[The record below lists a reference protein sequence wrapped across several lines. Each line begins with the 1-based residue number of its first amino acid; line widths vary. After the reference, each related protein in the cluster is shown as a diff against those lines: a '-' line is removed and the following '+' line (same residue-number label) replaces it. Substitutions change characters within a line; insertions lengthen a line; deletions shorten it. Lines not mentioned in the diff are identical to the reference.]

1 MDGKNVWSMAY
12 IIPVTFLAAIV
23 YPIIN
28 PEDNLGM
35 LDSDVCFYFDKV
47 QELGR
52 VKTPLTLVTQH
63 DTITWTLYSTNWI
76 QRIDIV
82 GELGYNVDDSVDDL

>member
-1 MDGKNVWSMAY
+1 MSKYDSRTHGWKECLIYGIYYTSD
-12 IIPVTFLAAIV
+12 FLAAIV

-63 DTITWTLYSTNWI
+63 DTIT
-76 QRIDIV
+76 
-82 GELGYNVDDSVDDL
+82 